1 MEVDMPQA
9 LQGPEIG
16 AVAVAKM
23 SWETLSDE
31 QLLAAYMGATFHD
44 RPRLEPQNIAWALA
58 RDLNLVSEDGSMHD
72 LTFKGLELAVERA
85 L

>member
-1 MEVDMPQA
+1 MSMP
-9 LQGPEIG
+9 LQKAELG
-16 AVAVAKM
+16 AVALAKM

-31 QLLAAYMGATFHD
+31 QLLAAYMGATFHN
-44 RPRLEPQNIAWALA
+44 RPRLEPQNVAWEVA